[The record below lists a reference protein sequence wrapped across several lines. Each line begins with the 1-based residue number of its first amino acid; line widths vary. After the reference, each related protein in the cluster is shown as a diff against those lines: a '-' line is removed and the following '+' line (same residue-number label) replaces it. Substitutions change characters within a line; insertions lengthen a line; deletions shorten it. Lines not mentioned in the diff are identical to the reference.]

1 MKHLLAVITA
11 ALAVLGVALSFE
23 HFLGADHYNP
33 GFTQYPMIIGAHVV
47 SGAVYLACGMT
58 QFVGH
63 VREQWPVVHRVTG
76 RVAIAS
82 GIVAGITAAA
92 ITILFPFHG
101 PSAVDFVM
109 PFALFFTGAL
119 IIAFDRVRR
128 GDYARHREWMIRAF
142 AIGTGIATMRLIFV
156 PWLMLG
162 EISDERAR
170 PISLLSFVAAFLLHL
185 AVAEAWI
192 RYTRRTTAQ
201 AR

>member
-1 MKHLLAVITA
+1 
-11 ALAVLGVALSFE
+11 
-23 HFLGADHYNP
+23 
-33 GFTQYPMIIGAHVV
+33 
-47 SGAVYLACGMT
+47 
-58 QFVGH
+58 
-63 VREQWPVVHRVTG
+63 
-76 RVAIAS
+76 
-82 GIVAGITAAA
+82 
-92 ITILFPFHG
+92 
-101 PSAVDFVM
+101 M
-109 PFALFFTGAL
+109 PFALLFTGAL

-185 AVAEAWI
+185 AVAEVWI

-201 AR
+201 GR